1 MEHFPIYPAIL
12 LQITGFFVL
21 FWLLKSFFF
30 GPIGHVIAD
39 RERIVRERLED
50 AEASR
55 IRMNAAREDYEK
67 RIAAIEAEARQKI
80 QDAMKQANAARDEML
95 AEARIQ
101 AEKFVEKGKAD
112 LDRERE
118 KAEVLLRDRVA
129 DLAVLAASKIIQKNL
144 DASAQRGL
152 VDEVLRDIK

>member
-12 LQITGFFVL
+12 LQVTGFFVL

-55 IRMNAAREDYEK
+55 IKMNAAREDYEK

-80 QDAMKQANAARDEML
+80 QDAMKEANAARDSML
-95 AEARIQ
+95 ADARTQ
-101 AEKFVEKGKAD
+101 ADKYVEKGKAD
-112 LDRERE
+112 LERERE
-118 KAEVLLRDRVA
+118 KVEVVLRDRIA
-129 DLAVLAASKIIQKNL
+129 DLAVLGASRILQKNL
-144 DASAQRGL
+144 DAGAHKGL
-152 VDEVLRDIK
+152 IDEVLREIK